1 MKKFLAMALALLMLC
16 MMMPVVAM
24 AEDAVTTVSTE
35 EELIAAL
42 KTPVSGT
49 IELQN
54 DITLTANW
62 AGAVIPTGTTLIIN
76 GNPPSPSSSLAR
88 AAIPLPPPAPITP
101 RTPAPA
107 PMILSVLQ
115 RQQLSWHCLVLRSFS
130 AKNNGK
136 MHAEKPLSQGLFY
149 CHSSPVFIQNLYKS
163 DPCLSRTVNFLLKNV

>member
-62 AGAVIPTGTTLIIN
+62 AGAVIPTGTTLVIN
-76 GNPPSPSSSLAR
+76 GNPPSPSSSPAR

-107 PMILSVLQ
+107 PMILSVL
-115 RQQLSWHCLVLRSFS
+115 
-130 AKNNGK
+130 
-136 MHAEKPLSQGLFY
+136 
-149 CHSSPVFIQNLYKS
+149 
-163 DPCLSRTVNFLLKNV
+163 

>member
-54 DITLTANW
+54 DITLTAN
-62 AGAVIPTGTTLIIN
+62 
-76 GNPPSPSSSLAR
+76 
-88 AAIPLPPPAPITP
+88 
-101 RTPAPA
+101 
-107 PMILSVLQ
+107 
-115 RQQLSWHCLVLRSFS
+115 
-130 AKNNGK
+130 
-136 MHAEKPLSQGLFY
+136 
-149 CHSSPVFIQNLYKS
+149 
-163 DPCLSRTVNFLLKNV
+163 